1 MVNGLGVKNLAEVSR
16 EFNISLIHIS
26 TDYIFSGES
35 SRPYVEDDTP
45 NPKNIYGESKLEG
58 EIAMRDIAPD
68 NSILFRNHSIG
79 LITSKIIGEK
89 NFCFQIRLLFGGL
102 WKEGKPGKE
111 GSSNYYYFGPKD

>member
-68 NSILFRNHSIG
+68 NSIIIR
-79 LITSKIIGEK
+79 TSWLYSKYGK
-89 NFCFQIRLLFGGL
+89 NFVNSMLRLGEEQKSLNIIFDQI
-102 WKEGKPGKE
+102 
-111 GSSNYYYFGPKD
+111 GSPTNCENFS